1 MRNTERDRERLVVSR
16 RPDDVT
22 SPFRSRAP
30 PGEEQEAQQF
40 HKTERSQRAQTLD
53 ERRNAPLA
61 EDVEEWK
68 ENPGR
73 LDFPRV
79 DTVQADDL
87 ELRAKTVAQKATSV
101 DLLSG
106 VERDGGIE
114 PRGEFDPETKRA
126 RVKPIGSGDDGD
138 GEGFVDDFFGRRVAH
153 ETGHAIEDGPGFS
166 GDDLMNDET
175 LRQQAEG
182 LSERVRGSFASE
194 PSRERRLYRR
204 QSEELFADAASSAM
218 LEPSAAKREAPDLF
232 EELNELAEDTIDA
245 GFDSLI

>member
-1 MRNTERDRERLVVSR
+1 MNTAIPERKQREFSMRNTERDRERLVVSR

-114 PRGEFDPETKRA
+114 PRGSSTQKR
-126 RVKPIGSGDDGD
+126 
-138 GEGFVDDFFGRRVAH
+138 
-153 ETGHAIEDGPGFS
+153 
-166 GDDLMNDET
+166 N
-175 LRQQAEG
+175 
-182 LSERVRGSFASE
+182 VRGSNRLV
-194 PSRERRLYRR
+194 REMTAT
-204 QSEELFADAASSAM
+204 E
-218 LEPSAAKREAPDLF
+218 K
-232 EELNELAEDTIDA
+232 
-245 GFDSLI
+245 DSLTTFSAVGLPTKLDMLLKMVPVFRG